1 MTVSPE
7 PRTLSPPRPMELDLE
22 MDLLEGVDVNGDAVW
37 SYASCPDVEECRLG
51 LHTCH
56 PSATCVNTP
65 TSYECHCERG
75 FTGDGEHYCNQTW
88 VIITLLA
95 FCLIMPTLFY
105 VVYVLQPDFE
115 LTSWHYLATSL
126 QSALCKARLPSKVY
140 PWCAYTIPCWNWTE
154 WMRMQRGSKETNYM

>member
-1 MTVSPE
+1 MFFYILIAVKHAYHLFINSPE
-7 PRTLSPPRPMELDLE
+7 PRTLSPPRPMEPELE
-22 MDLLEGVDVNGDAVW
+22 MELLEGVEVDGEAVW

-88 VIITLLA
+88 VIITHLLSVWLWPPSY
-95 FCLIMPTLFY
+95 FMWFIF
-105 VVYVLQPDFE
+105 FS
-115 LTSWHYLATSL
+115 LTFSYLL
-126 QSALCKARLPSKVY
+126 Y
-140 PWCAYTIPCWNWTE
+140 
-154 WMRMQRGSKETNYM
+154 NYIYI